1 MTLRYAGM
9 GSAHA
14 LRLQI
19 GVSSIPSLGRVPLLV
34 DDSTNFDD
42 KTGATSPSRSSQAM
56 GCEELPKL
64 ISAAVAALDCDRAT
78 AKACLQRAVELLSVT
93 YEGRPVQATACIRGG
108 LAPWQRKVVTAYI
121 AANLG
126 STIRVSDLAR
136 VARLS
141 VGHFFRA
148 FRESFGEPPLAHVAR
163 RRSQRAQSLML
174 SSQASL
180 SQIGLDCGM
189 HDQSHFTRVFR
200 RFVGINPGVWR
211 RQFSAGDANT
221 TVEKSASKATEDL
234 TTVQYGSRRTRHDES

>member
-93 YEGRPVQATACIRGG
+93 
-108 LAPWQRKVVTAYI
+108 
-121 AANLG
+121 
-126 STIRVSDLAR
+126 
-136 VARLS
+136 
-141 VGHFFRA
+141 
-148 FRESFGEPPLAHVAR
+148 
-163 RRSQRAQSLML
+163 
-174 SSQASL
+174 
-180 SQIGLDCGM
+180 
-189 HDQSHFTRVFR
+189 
-200 RFVGINPGVWR
+200 
-211 RQFSAGDANT
+211 
-221 TVEKSASKATEDL
+221 
-234 TTVQYGSRRTRHDES
+234 

>member
-14 LRLQI
+14 LRLQF
-19 GVSSIPSLGRVPLLV
+19 GVTSIPGFARVPLLV
-34 DDSTNFDD
+34 DSTNFDD

-64 ISAAVAALDCDRAT
+64 ISAAVATFDCDRAT

-93 YEGRPVQATACIRGG
+93 CEGRPVQATACIRGG
-108 LAPWQRKVVTAYI
+108 LAPWQKKVVTAYI

-234 TTVQYGSRRTRHDES
+234 TTVQYDSRRTRAR